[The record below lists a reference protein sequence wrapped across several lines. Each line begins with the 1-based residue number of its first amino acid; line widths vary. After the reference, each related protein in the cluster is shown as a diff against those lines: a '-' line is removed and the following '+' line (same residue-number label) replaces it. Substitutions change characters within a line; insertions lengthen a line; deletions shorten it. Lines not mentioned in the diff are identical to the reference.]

1 MMIQIKNYIEEI
13 IGLDFD
19 LQPVDKSILNQ
30 LPIYLRNAYQWYEL
44 YLWNKRFIIAHTE
57 TDEDFTIAA
66 IDNQLTNIEEKLKV
80 PIILSVNGIEAYN
93 RKRLIE
99 KKRAFI
105 VPYKQMYIPYL
116 FIDFTEFKY
125 QTKGRL
131 SERLQPF
138 AQVIVIAHLLNANH
152 NYHIEDTPLKE
163 IASLFQVNTINV
175 SRAVENLLELN
186 LIEITLRGRY
196 KMFRFKKD
204 KAQLWK
210 HGLEKDIFIN
220 PVSKKYFAEYQFN
233 WNQKLLSA
241 GDTAL
246 TDYTNIN
253 PSDQIIF
260 AVDHATFNLIKK
272 NNDVNMFNEFGGRY
286 GIQIW
291 KYDPNFMNRINH
303 SAYYNVDPISLYL
316 TYKDDQDERVQ
327 MELEQLINRFV
338 W

>member
-1 MMIQIKNYIEEI
+1 MIQIKNYIEEI

-19 LQPVDKSILNQ
+19 LQPLDKSVLNQ
-30 LPIYLRNAYQWYEL
+30 LPIYLRNTYQWYEL
-44 YLWNKRFIIAHTE
+44 YLLNKRFIIAHTE

-66 IDNQLTNIEEKLKV
+66 IDNQLDNIEEKLQV
-80 PIILSVNGIEAYN
+80 PIILSVNEIEAYN

-116 FIDFTEFKY
+116 FIDLTEFKY

-138 AQVIVIAHLLNANH
+138 AQVIVIAHLLNT
-152 NYHIEDTPLKE
+152 NYKYQIEDIPLKE
-163 IASLFQVNTINV
+163 IANLFQVNTINV
-175 SRAVENLLELN
+175 SRAVENLVDLN
-186 LIEITLRGRY
+186 LIEIINRGRY
-196 KMFRFKKD
+196 KMFRFTKD
-204 KAQLWK
+204 RTQLWK
-210 HGLEKDIFIN
+210 YGLEKDIFIN
-220 PVSKKYFAEYQFN
+220 PISKQYFTEFQFN

-253 PSDQIIF
+253 PSDQIIL
-260 AVDHATFNLIKK
+260 ATDHPTFNLIKK
-272 NNDVNMFNEFGGRY
+272 NNDVNMFNKFGGRFC
-286 GIQIW
+286 IQIW
-291 KYDPNFMNRINH
+291 KYDPKFMNRINH
-303 SAYYNVDPISLYL
+303 SAYNNVDPISLYL
-316 TYKDDQDERVQ
+316 TYKDDRDERVQ
-327 MELEQLINRFV
+327 IELEQLINRFV